1 MVKKKTI
8 YLQVVKKAF
17 EKLRNLN
24 NKIKKFNLKIKI
36 KGDNSMLDSV
46 DTITFFSLLDSEIQK
61 NKLKNPDF
69 MNENFFFKYNDI
81 SIQDVVYSVKKINDK
96 K

>member
-1 MVKKKTI
+1 MIIFYNLLQVDNGKKKNN
-8 YLQVVKKAF
+8 LPPSCKKAF

-61 NKLKNPDF
+61 NKLKNPKKVI
-69 MNENFFFKYNDI
+69 EI
-81 SIQDVVYSVKKINDK
+81 VQSV
-96 K
+96 

>member
-24 NKIKKFNLKIKI
+24 KKIKKFNLKIKI

-69 MNENFFFKYNDI
+69 MNENFFFKYENI
-81 SIQDVVYSVKKINDK
+81 SIQDVIYSVKNINDK

>member
-69 MNENFFFKYNDI
+69 MNENFFFKYKDI
-81 SIQDVVYSVKKINDK
+81 SIQDVIYSVKKINDK

>member
-69 MNENFFFKYNDI
+69 MNENFFFKYENI
-81 SIQDVVYSVKKINDK
+81 SIQDVIYSVKNINDK

>member
-17 EKLRNLN
+17 QKLRNLN

-69 MNENFFFKYNDI
+69 MNENFFFKYENI
-81 SIQDVVYSVKKINDK
+81 SIQDVIYSVKKINDK